1 MSLTVLF
8 IYFFFQFEN
17 LVESDEVSLD
27 FTS

>member
-8 IYFFFQFEN
+8 IYLFFQFEN

>member
-8 IYFFFQFEN
+8 IYLFFQFEN

-27 FTS
+27 FMS